1 MTPARW
7 ALVYDGA
14 CGFCRWSATRI
25 LRADRRGNLRP
36 VPLADP
42 EIATLLADLTP
53 EERAASWHLVAPDGA
68 VRSAGDAVAPLLR
81 LLPRLRWLAWFPGA
95 TPRLT
100 DRAYRF
106 VARHRA
112 TIGAWLGEERCDVV
126 PGR

>member
-1 MTPARW
+1 MTDVRT

-14 CGFCRWSATRI
+14 CGFCRWSAARI
-25 LRADRRGNLRP
+25 LRADRDGRLRP

-42 EIATLLADLTP
+42 EIATLLAGLSP
-53 EERAASWHLVAPDGA
+53 EERASSWHLVAPDGT
-68 VRSAGDAVAPLLR
+68 VRSAGAAVSPLLG
-81 LLPRLRWLAWFPGA
+81 LLPRLRWLAWLPAA

-100 DRAYRF
+100 ERAYRF

-112 TIGAWLGEERCDVV
+112 TIGAMLGEERCDVV